1 MKVYVK
7 INKRGYIVDYLL
19 YSHEGFFQTNY
30 DDVLLPRDLTM
41 GYYKVMDDNIVMDE
55 IERKNIIESNKSEI
69 ADIAERLQHGME
81 NTKAIKAN
89 VETLEEQLAN
99 EVLANF
105 KKETLIK
112 DLEEKLEVA
121 NATNNDLTE
130 QLAVE
135 TMNSF
140 ELEGR
145 VTALEELLKGGA
157 GHE

>member
-1 MKVYVK
+1 MQVEV
-7 INKRGYIVDYLL
+7 NA
-19 YSHEGFFQTNY
+19 
-30 DDVLLPRDLTM
+30 M
-41 GYYKVMDDNIVMDE
+41 G
-55 IERKNIIESNKSEI
+55 
-69 ADIAERLQHGME
+69 ERLQHGME

-89 VETLEEQLAN
+89 VEALEEQLAN

-105 KKETLIK
+105 EKETLIK
-112 DLEEKLEVA
+112 DLEGKLEVA

-145 VTALEELLKGGA
+145 VTALEELLKGGES
-157 GHE
+157 HE